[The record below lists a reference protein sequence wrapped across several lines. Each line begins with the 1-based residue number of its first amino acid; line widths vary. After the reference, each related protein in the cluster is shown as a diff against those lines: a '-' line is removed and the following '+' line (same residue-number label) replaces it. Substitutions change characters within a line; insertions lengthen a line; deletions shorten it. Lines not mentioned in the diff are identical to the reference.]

1 MLAEAWQLPLTPG
14 VPSRLGSDRVIEGEA
29 RGQSGDLHR
38 RGWLV
43 CGIPAL
49 PVWVAP
55 EGRAAQLGS
64 DGVLE
69 VFAALIAGAGD
80 QAVCVSR
87 DVVQGLPLRPFLVVV
102 PLVPGT
108 AGQALDGGNRGE

>member
-1 MLAEAWQLPLTPG
+1 M
-14 VPSRLGSDRVIEGEA
+14 SRCPQPAGSDRVIEGEA
-29 RGQSGDLHR
+29 RGQFGNLHR

-43 CGIPAL
+43 CGLPAL

-64 DGVLE
+64 DGVVE
-69 VFAALIAGAGD
+69 VFAALIVGAGD
-80 QAVCVSR
+80 QAVCAGR

-102 PLVPGT
+102 PLVPAT